1 MVYGILFF
9 VLFAFTLSLAFLLS
23 KCLSKSQTKNV
34 PKGSL
39 GYPIIGETLSFLKAQ
54 RQDKG
59 SVWLE
64 ERISKYGP
72 IFKTSLMGFPTVFV
86 IGQEGNKFV
95 LGSPDDLLSS
105 KKPLPLR
112 KILGR
117 QSLVELTGPRENETI
132 GAVVFMKKL
141 SYEIAC
147 NLLFDI
153 KDEHTKEA
161 LFVDFTLAFK
171 AIHSLPINLPGTTF
185 WRGQKA
191 KARIVDRMI
200 PIMNKR
206 REELSKGYCSIV

>member
-39 GYPIIGETLSFLKAQ
+39 GYPIIRETLSFLKAQ

-105 KKPLPLR
+105 KKPLTLTLR

-117 QSLVELTGPRENETI
+117 RMPFCLGYTCDL
-132 GAVVFMKKL
+132 
-141 SYEIAC
+141 
-147 NLLFDI
+147 LLFLLCSPSQVLQLLHSISLDLSI
-153 KDEHTKEA
+153 GQPTRVSIFLHVLQFCLSFHLWA
-161 LFVDFTLAFK
+161 L
-171 AIHSLPINLPGTTF
+171 
-185 WRGQKA
+185 RA
-191 KARIVDRMI
+191 K
-200 PIMNKR
+200 PW
-206 REELSKGYCSIV
+206 S

>member
-23 KCLSKSQTKNV
+23 QCLSKSQTKNV

-105 KKPLPLR
+105 KKPLTLTLR

-117 QSLVELTGPRENETI
+117 RMPFCLGYTCDL
-132 GAVVFMKKL
+132 
-141 SYEIAC
+141 
-147 NLLFDI
+147 LLFLLCCKKNSALTI
-153 KDEHTKEA
+153 K
-161 LFVDFTLAFK
+161 
-171 AIHSLPINLPGTTF
+171 
-185 WRGQKA
+185 
-191 KARIVDRMI
+191 RIILV
-200 PIMNKR
+200 
-206 REELSKGYCSIV
+206 S

>member
-23 KCLSKSQTKNV
+23 KCLSKSQTKNVPKNV

-105 KKPLPLR
+105 KKPLTLTLR

-117 QSLVELTGPRENETI
+117 RMPFCLGYTCDL
-132 GAVVFMKKL
+132 
-141 SYEIAC
+141 
-147 NLLFDI
+147 LLFLLCC
-153 KDEHTKEA
+153 KKNSA
-161 LFVDFTLAFK
+161 LT
-171 AIHSLPINLPGTTF
+171 I
-185 WRGQKA
+185 
-191 KARIVDRMI
+191 
-200 PIMNKR
+200 
-206 REELSKGYCSIV
+206 